1 MLYQETVE
9 AGTLD
14 LIKRLMADEELK
26 NFRLVGGTAL
36 SLCIGHRISIDIDLF
51 CNQDFNAS
59 GLKEHILRTYRAD
72 KIRAVTNGVF
82 GLVENIKL
90 DLIAHQYEWLR
101 PVREVEGIRMAS
113 LEDIGAMKVHAIV
126 QNGSR
131 LKDFVDFHY
140 FLAQFSTNQL
150 VSGYEKKYPEASH
163 LLAEKALVYFDDID
177 FDIPVKL
184 VKGNL
189 DWKKI
194 AARLVEA
201 GQEKEKIFNKAD

>member
-9 AGTLD
+9 AGILD

-59 GLKEHILRTYRAD
+59 GLKEHILHTYRAD
-72 KIRAVTNGVF
+72 KLRAVTNGIF

-131 LKDFVDFHY
+131 LKDFVDVHY
-140 FLAQFSTNQL
+140 FLEQFST
-150 VSGYEKKYPEASH
+150 
-163 LLAEKALVYFDDID
+163 
-177 FDIPVKL
+177 
-184 VKGNL
+184 
-189 DWKKI
+189 
-194 AARLVEA
+194 
-201 GQEKEKIFNKAD
+201 